1 MKTIESSLIWRGL
14 LSIVVGVIAVA
25 WPGITVGAFVI
36 LFAVYAFLAAGI
48 EAMRAFRSETAGPV
62 AGRLV
67 LSLLNV
73 AAGVVALVWP
83 DITALALAL
92 LVAAWAFLIGVFEFY
107 LAFSAGETAGER
119 ALLGLTGL
127 ISVALSVVF
136 AIRPD
141 VTVVTIA
148 EVYGLFSIAAGI
160 SSLVMGAN
168 LRSATPSI
176 TTLQARSPE
185 GLPRASQSSSQPR

>member
-1 MKTIESSLIWRGL
+1 LKNLASPLIWRGL
-14 LSIVVGVIAVA
+14 LAILVGIIAVA

-36 LFAVYAFLAAGI
+36 LFAVYAFLAAGM

-67 LSLLNV
+67 LSLVDV

-83 DITALALAL
+83 GITALTLAL
-92 LVAAWAFLIGVFEFY
+92 LVAVWAFIIGFFEFF
-107 LAFSAGETAGER
+107 LAFRAGETAGER
-119 ALLGLTGL
+119 VLLGLTGL
-127 ISVALSVVF
+127 ISVALGLVF

-141 VTVVTIA
+141 VAAVTIA
-148 EVYGLFSIAAGI
+148 EVYGLFSIVTGI

-168 LRSATPSI
+168 LRSATPS
-176 TTLQARSPE
+176 SV
-185 GLPRASQSSSQPR
+185 S

>member
-1 MKTIESSLIWRGL
+1 MKSLASPLIWRGL
-14 LSIVVGVIAVA
+14 LAILVGVIAVA

-36 LFAVYAFLAAGI
+36 LFAVYAFLAAGM
-48 EAMRAFRSETAGPV
+48 EAMRAFRSETPGSV

-83 DITALALAL
+83 GMTALALAL
-92 LVAAWAFLIGVFEFY
+92 LVAAWAFIIGLLELY
-107 LAFSAGETAGER
+107 LAFGGGESAGER

-127 ISVALSVVF
+127 ISVALGLVF

-148 EVYGLFSIAAGI
+148 EVYGFFSIVAGL
-160 SSLVMGAN
+160 SSLVMSAN
-168 LRSATPSI
+168 LRSVTPSGV
-176 TTLQARSPE
+176 AR
-185 GLPRASQSSSQPR
+185 

>member
-1 MKTIESSLIWRGL
+1 MKSLASPLIWRGL
-14 LSIVVGVIAVA
+14 LAIIVGVIAVA

-36 LFAVYAFLAAGI
+36 LFAAYAFLAAGM
-48 EAMRAFRSETAGPV
+48 EATRAFQSETAGPV

-83 DITALALAL
+83 GITALALAL
-92 LVAAWAFLIGVFEFY
+92 LVAAWAFVIGVCELF
-107 LAFSAGETAGER
+107 LAFGAGSTAGER

-127 ISVALSVVF
+127 ISVALSLVF

-148 EVYGLFSIAAGI
+148 EVYGLFSIVAGI

-168 LRSATPSI
+168 LRSATALRVGP
-176 TTLQARSPE
+176 
-185 GLPRASQSSSQPR
+185 

>member
-1 MKTIESSLIWRGL
+1 MKNLESPLIWQGL
-14 LSIVVGVIAVA
+14 LAILVGVIAVA

-36 LFAVYAFLAAGI
+36 LFAVYAFLAGGM
-48 EAMRAFRSETAGPV
+48 EAMRAFRSETGGAV

-83 DITALALAL
+83 GITALALAL
-92 LVAAWAFLIGVFEFY
+92 LIAAWAFVIGFFEVY
-107 LAFSAGETAGER
+107 LAVSGGAAAGDR
-119 ALLGLTGL
+119 ALLWLTGL
-127 ISVALSVVF
+127 ITLALSVVF

-148 EVYGLFSIAAGI
+148 EVYGLFSIVAGI
-160 SSLVMGAN
+160 SSMVVGAN
-168 LRSATPSI
+168 LRSATP
-176 TTLQARSPE
+176 LRVGP
-185 GLPRASQSSSQPR
+185 

>member
-1 MKTIESSLIWRGL
+1 MKNLGSPLMWRGL
-14 LSIVVGVIAVA
+14 LAIVVGVIAVA

-36 LFAVYAFLAAGI
+36 LFAVYAFMTAGI
-48 EAMRAFRSETAGPV
+48 EAMRAFRSDAAGPV

-83 DITALALAL
+83 GITALALAL
-92 LVAAWAFLIGVFEFY
+92 LIAAWAFVIGFFELY
-107 LAFSAGETAGER
+107 LAFSGGAAAGDR

-127 ISVALSVVF
+127 ITLALSVVF

-148 EVYGLFSIAAGI
+148 EVFGLFSIVAGI
-160 SSLVMGAN
+160 SSVVLGAN
-168 LRSATPSI
+168 LRSTTP
-176 TTLQARSPE
+176 LHVGP
-185 GLPRASQSSSQPR
+185 